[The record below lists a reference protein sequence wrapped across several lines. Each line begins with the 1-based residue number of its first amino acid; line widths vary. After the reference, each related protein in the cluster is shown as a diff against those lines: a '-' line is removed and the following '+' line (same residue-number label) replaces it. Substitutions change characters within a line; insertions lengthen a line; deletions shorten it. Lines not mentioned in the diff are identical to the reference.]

1 MLYQEFHDLFA
12 PSNGD
17 KDSNKKVKLDK
28 TASKLAS
35 KLKQRNKY
43 YSISNH
49 EARLAQ
55 AGFRVNM
62 QQHQLQQQQ
71 LQQQQ
76 TTSQTTTSISKIV
89 SPFIELP
96 CNPSQFSV
104 FAAIRQCVLE
114 KQLKNAILIYNQTFG
129 RINSIEI
136 GDDDDESKNNGQVNV
151 NVKMK
156 YLINYITN

>member
-17 KDSNKKVKLDK
+17 KDSNKKVKFDK

-35 KLKQRNKY
+35 KFKQRNKY

-62 QQHQLQQQQ
+62 QQHQQQ
-71 LQQQQ
+71 QQQQ
-76 TTSQTTTSISKIV
+76 TTSSQTTSISKIV

>member
-17 KDSNKKVKLDK
+17 KDSNKKVKFDK

-35 KLKQRNKY
+35 KFKQRNKY

-62 QQHQLQQQQ
+62 QQHQQQQHQ
-71 LQQQQ
+71 QQQQ
-76 TTSQTTTSISKIV
+76 TTSSQTTSISKIV

-136 GDDDDESKNNGQVNV
+136 GDDDDESKNNGQVNM
-151 NVKMK
+151 NVKHI
-156 YLINYITN
+156 L